1 MSKSDLTREHL
12 YESVKTL
19 VESDSPHI
27 HLAQQKLFTLA
38 SIAIQYM
45 LFRSTKNPGYYLFR
59 FEDSYLAEKVA
70 RSAKDENSRKFLA
83 QLLIPRKFKYGTS
96 TFFLDYFNANTWN
109 LINEVPADKI
119 KGAIIIKNTT
129 PKFMLEEAEELAA
142 DTEEMSDSD
151 RQRILFQKE
160 VIKERLYYF
169 QLQKKAPKT
178 VVIAFGETYPDTTCV
193 HFPFIKKE
201 KEILSGVK
209 IAKDLMIDDD

>member
-1 MSKSDLTREHL
+1 MSKSDLSREHL
-12 YESVKTL
+12 YESVKAL

-70 RSAKDENSRKFLA
+70 RSAKDENSRKFLNH
-83 QLLIPRKFKYGTS
+83 LLIPRKFKYGTS

-129 PKFMLEEAEELAA
+129 PKFMIEDVEAELPTGDDVSEA
-142 DTEEMSDSD
+142 D
-151 RQRILFQKE
+151 RQRILFSKR
-160 VIKERLYYF
+160 VLKERLYYF
-169 QLQKKAPKT
+169 KLQKTIPKT
-178 VVIAFGETYPDTTCV
+178 VIIAFGETYPDTSCI

-201 KEILSGVK
+201 KETLSGVK
-209 IAKDLMIDDD
+209 IAKNLVIDDE